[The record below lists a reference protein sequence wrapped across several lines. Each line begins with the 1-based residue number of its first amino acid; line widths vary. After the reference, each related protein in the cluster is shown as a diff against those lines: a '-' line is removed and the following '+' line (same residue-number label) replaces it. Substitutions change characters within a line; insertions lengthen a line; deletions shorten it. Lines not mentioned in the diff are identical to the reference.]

1 MVLRALQTCLSLWER
16 CRAAT
21 ERAGSLLEGAG
32 LPPCGKTEG
41 VLQIGKIRMRFALT
55 RTCQRA
61 ALSVICFANAS
72 SPKGRAEKPVRAAH
86 LTHQADSHA
95 DLPACC
101 SFRHGLRRATF
112 LSEEGFG
119 FPRSPTCLSLRERCR
134 AATERACISYFP
146 SQAYLTRICPRA
158 ALSVICFANASSPKG
173 RAKKP
178 VRTAHLT
185 HQADSHADLSAR
197 CSFRHGLRRAT
208 FLREE
213 GFGFPRSPTCL
224 SLWERCRAATE
235 RAGSLFEGAGFAA
248 GKD

>member
-1 MVLRALQTCLSLWER
+1 MVLRAFQTCLSLWER

-21 ERAGSLLEGAG
+21 ERAGSLFEGAG

-55 RTCQRA
+55 RTCQ
-61 ALSVICFANAS
+61 C
-72 SPKGRAEKPVRAAH
+72 
-86 LTHQADSHA
+86 
-95 DLPACC
+95 
-101 SFRHGLRRATF
+101 
-112 LSEEGFG
+112 
-119 FPRSPTCLSLRERCR
+119 
-134 AATERACISYFP
+134 
-146 SQAYLTRICPRA
+146 A

-185 HQADSHADLSAR
+185 HQADSHADLPAC

-213 GFGFPRSPTCL
+213 GFGFPRSPTCP
-224 SLWERCRAATE
+224 SLRERCRAATE
-235 RAGSLFEGAGFAA
+235 RAGFYLQKTTQIIVLQNYRRFVPCPYRKSAPFGTIRH
-248 GKD
+248 